1 MVVSAYA
8 KQNYVSGPSSN
19 PTCPNSYCHDF
30 GSILNFIEHTFNLGT
45 INGGTYAYADST
57 AMDASPTCPTCTYS
71 LADFFNYNQQQ
82 RPFTYIQGANYPTAC
97 YTDPLVGNSD
107 KLSCFPNWPSDPD
120 NDGVD

>member
-30 GSILNFIEHTFNLGT
+30 GSILNFIEHTFGLGT
-45 INGGTYAYADST
+45 INGSTYKYADST
-57 AMDASPTCPTCTYS
+57 AMDAICSGCSYS

-82 RPFTYIQGANYPTAC
+82 RSFTYIQGANYPTAC
-97 YTDPLVGNSD
+97 YTDPIDGNSD
-107 KLSCFPNWPSDPD
+107 KSTCFPDWPSDPD